1 LIVFASLIELG
12 QGCWSD
18 VAGEARNMNNTNA
31 SEPSHTNF
39 LVNTTILS
47 YLTQSGILHTNV
59 QAFSAH
65 FPSRI
70 HLPST
75 HHNRPPWRSAARKHA
90 AKRKRVVQLLPL
102 GSSLHRTKTAA
113 GALSRHS
120 FVASGYLSRSRHSS
134 LPSLASVGFSAHV
147 LRHSGQSLPS
157 VWHACSRFTSPQPTA
172 SILATVFLCFM
183 QTWTSDCVVRKLIL
197 HDFAICLSTH
207 SICIVP
213 IVFAPNNLLARNVQ
227 SVRQCSKSAHDEQ
240 TTKILTNTTL
250 CRSD

>member
-1 LIVFASLIELG
+1 
-12 QGCWSD
+12 
-18 VAGEARNMNNTNA
+18 MNNTNA
-31 SEPSHTNF
+31 SEPSHTNL
-39 LVNTTILS
+39 LVNTTILT
-47 YLTQSGILHTNV
+47 YPTQCGILHANL

-90 AKRKRVVQLLPL
+90 AKRRRVVQLLPL
-102 GSSLHRTKTAA
+102 GSSLSKTAA
-113 GALSRHS
+113 EALSRHF
-120 FVASGYLSRSRHSS
+120 FVTSAYLSRSRHSS
-134 LPSLASVGFSAHV
+134 LPSLAYVGFSAHV
-147 LRHSGQSLPS
+147 LRHSEQLLLS
-157 VWHACSRFTSPQPTA
+157 VWHACARFTSSQPST

-183 QTWTSDCVVRKLIL
+183 QTWTADCVARKLIL
-197 HDFAICLSTH
+197 QDFAICLSTH

-240 TTKILTNTTL
+240 ITKILANTTL